1 MYCPEC
7 GTKIEEIGAR
17 FCPECGTRLDEP
29 EESQQPAA
37 ASAAPSAAPLAAGE
51 AACGKENPMEWG
63 LILTNCRLLSAKLG
77 GSVEEAN
84 QLLAS
89 YIEARRASGV
99 DYELIDVDDYTY
111 RKRSFLSRTRHVSLQ
126 PDSPWGDYL
135 DLLADAVEAR
145 TGKRAK
151 GQPLYLFILGS
162 NDIIPMPCVP
172 HPVKEVSDNDID
184 TDLLWAYP
192 YGHCMVDELQS
203 LNIFHYDQQLMVGR
217 LPVGEDTTWSQFA
230 DYLQRSVNSSL
241 GIPGGVVYGQCDP
254 HWKRVSSTV
263 AGGLTPNLRNLA
275 AQPSSGYYRGL
286 ILSPSYTA
294 DNLSQVFTPEAYLY
308 YFNLHGSNAPEA
320 SGYYGTT
327 LEERPKCYTVM
338 HPVFMQACR
347 LPNVVT
353 CEACYGARHRGMDS
367 AHSTLLAA
375 LYAQTLLFVGSSRIA
390 WGDVDA
396 IDGSAPTPMLADT
409 LAATF
414 MNALQ
419 AGYPAGLALF
429 LAKSAVMQQDKQG
442 RPHTA
447 ATLLEFN
454 LFGDPSLYLAL
465 WDEEAT
471 DDKRESHKEPRP
483 NTAPPEAATQP
494 AAQSYA
500 CQTELVGG
508 EAASTSATSSA
519 ASPTASLLQ
528 QVRAQVNANILHIH
542 DQMARHLYS
551 RYGIPPRPAA
561 AIFRVRY
568 ADGKEELR
576 FDYTVASEGEVKQTL
591 TVTSDAQGNIRQVIG
606 TK

>member
-7 GTKIEEIGAR
+7 GTKIEEQGAR
-17 FCPECGTRLDEP
+17 FCPECGMRLDEA
-29 EESQQPAA
+29 EEPVPSVAQPAA
-37 ASAAPSAAPLAAGE
+37 DGAA
-51 AACGKENPMEWG
+51 KEEVMEWG
-63 LILTNCRLLSAKLG
+63 FILTNCRLLAAKLG
-77 GSVEEAN
+77 CHAEELN
-84 QLLAS
+84 QLLVS
-89 YIEARRASGV
+89 YIEARQASGV
-99 DYELIDVDDYTY
+99 DYQLIDVDNYTY
-111 RKRSFLSRTRHVSLQ
+111 RKRSFLGRSRTVSLQ

-145 TGKRAK
+145 TGKCAQ

-162 NDIIPMPCVP
+162 NDIIPMPCVS
-172 HPVKEVSDNDID
+172 HPVKDVSDNDID

-192 YGHCMVDELQS
+192 YGKSMVDELQS

-217 LPVGEDTTWSQFA
+217 LPVGEDTEWNQFV
-230 DYLQRSVNSSL
+230 DYLQRSINYSL

-263 AGGLTPNLRNLA
+263 ADGLTPNLRNLDS
-275 AQPSSGYYRGL
+275 QPASGYYRGL
-286 ILSPSYTA
+286 ILSPAYTA
-294 DNLSQVFTPEAYLY
+294 ENLSQVFTPEAYLY

-338 HPVFMQACR
+338 HPVFMQACQR
-347 LPNVVT
+347 PNVVT
-353 CEACYGARHRGMDS
+353 CEACYGARHCGMDR

-396 IDGSAPTPMLADT
+396 VDGSAPTPMLADT

-414 MNALQ
+414 MNALET
-419 AGYPAGLALF
+419 GYPAGLALF

-454 LFGDPSLYLAL
+454 LFGDPSLYLSL
-465 WDEEAT
+465 WDDDDT
-471 DDKRESHKEPRP
+471 DDKRVSHDEPRP
-483 NTAPPEAATQP
+483 NTAPSASATQP

-508 EAASTSATSSA
+508 EIAAQTA

-528 QVRAQVNANILHIH
+528 QVRSQVNANVQHMH
-542 DQMARHLYS
+542 EQMARHLYS
-551 RYGIPPRPAA
+551 RYGIPPRPAD

-568 ADGKEELR
+568 ADGSEELR
-576 FDYTVASEGEVKQTL
+576 FDYTVVTEGEVKQTL
-591 TVTSDAQGNIRQVIG
+591 TVTSDAHGNVKQVIG